1 VLSFSQLKYNL
12 RENEI
17 ILLQSLL
24 TQEYFDNIIAAKV
37 NQYIKYNT
45 YETTQPIIG
54 QKYSNVDEK
63 TFAEP
68 TKVVDLGEEEEAA
81 AASEC
86 GTLAKEYIANKYW
99 QAVFPLQSRER
110 VFLSTP
116 INCSFNGILTLIQD
130 ANTDEGIEN
139 LTKSALKE
147 ILLREYL
154 KLSKTYGSQ
163 LLKILRAQGKKILVG
178 QIAKNQLTFEA
189 MILSEDYYATILDV
203 WILAVYYNLPLVFI
217 SDTSLMEN
225 SSRFMLAHKP
235 AQAAASEAAASYY
248 FLKVS
253 AILAQTSPVYTLM
266 LGPEGE
272 MKISEESI
280 RKAEMQTALRSAP
293 EGNNLLTFIKNFSLT
308 EANMRKKI
316 LKPVKGPVVEAPIV
330 EAPIVQ
336 APVTQGPIVEAPVV
350 EQAPIIIEQAPL
362 TKAPLASAAP
372 VVKKLPKK
380 MMIKPKI

>member
-1 VLSFSQLKYNL
+1 M
-12 RENEI
+12 
-17 ILLQSLL
+17 
-24 TQEYFDNIIAAKV
+24 
-37 NQYIKYNT
+37 
-45 YETTQPIIG
+45 
-54 QKYSNVDEK
+54 
-63 TFAEP
+63 
-68 TKVVDLGEEEEAA
+68 
-81 AASEC
+81 
-86 GTLAKEYIANKYW
+86 
-99 QAVFPLQSRER
+99 
-110 VFLSTP
+110 
-116 INCSFNGILTLIQD
+116 
-130 ANTDEGIEN
+130 
-139 LTKSALKE
+139 TKSALKE

-235 AQAAASEAAASYY
+235 AAAASEASGETAASYY

-316 LKPVKGPVVEAPIV
+316 LKPVKGPVVEAPVVQAPIMQAPIV
-330 EAPIVQ
+330 EAPIMQ
-336 APVTQGPIVEAPVV
+336 APIVEAPV
-350 EQAPIIIEQAPL
+350 IIEQAPL
-362 TKAPLASAAP
+362 IIEQAPLASAAP